1 MHRYAVMPLV
11 LIGIGAPCALAQ
23 NYPTHV
29 IRLVVPSSPGAGSD
43 FLARLL
49 AQRLGEALGQQVVV
63 ENRPG
68 ASGIIGVDM
77 VAKSAP
83 DGYTL
88 VLTQTSLAINPS
100 MFKKLPYDA
109 LRDLAPIAEIAT
121 TGSVLTLHP
130 SVPAKTVTALIA
142 LAKAK
147 PGHLVIGSA
156 GLGTQPHLSAELF
169 KIMAGVDMP
178 QVLYKGSGPAVISLL
193 AGEISLQFPNP
204 PTVVAYIKVGR
215 LRAPGVTTSTRIQA
229 LPEVPPIAETLPGYE
244 AAQFFGILARAGT
257 PRPIIERL
265 NQEINRALGTPELK
279 ERMSADGL
287 TAGGGT
293 PDEFA
298 ARIKAETEKWAQVIK
313 TSGIKPE

>member
-1 MHRYAVMPLV
+1 MHRCAVIPLV
-11 LIGIGAPCALAQ
+11 LIGFGAQCALAQ

-49 AQRLGEALGQQVVV
+49 AQKIGEALGQRVVV

-68 ASGIIGVDM
+68 ASGIIGVDL

-130 SVPAKTVTALIA
+130 SVPARTVTALIA

-147 PGHLVIGSA
+147 PGHLVVGSA
-156 GLGTQPHLSAELF
+156 GLGTQPHLSGELF

-178 QVLYKGSGPAVISLL
+178 QVLYKGSGHAVISLL

-215 LRAPGVTTSTRIQA
+215 LRALGVTTSTRIQA

-244 AAQFFGILARAGT
+244 AVQFFGILARAGT
-257 PRPIIERL
+257 PRPVIDRL
-265 NQEINRALGTPELK
+265 NQEINRALATPELK

-298 ARIKAETEKWAQVIK
+298 ARIKSETVKWAQVIK